1 MAMGLPVVGFE
12 TGRKTELLDKVGHGS
27 LIRLK
32 DTEAIAAAVQ
42 RILSLPDRGR
52 AMGELGA
59 EYCRAHDFQQF
70 VEMVVSIYTDL
81 YRKRLRSNAINA

>member
-12 TGRKTELLDKVGHGS
+12 TGRKTELLDKVGNGS

-32 DTEAIAAAVQ
+32 DTEAAAVQ

-59 EYCRAHDFQQF
+59 EYCRAHDFQHF